1 MSTSS
6 SERKAPLIEI
16 AKAIG
21 PILGVPLA
29 LFAVISNIVE
39 QPIIALIVALVTA
52 ALASVVVVRSG
63 WTGITEV
70 VVAWLA
76 LIVVALAGFVIWP
89 RTMTVEGI
97 IVDTAGTPVRNEE
110 VVFFDRSGRR
120 YETRTNAEG
129 YYQFID
135 VPTGRYKVRVRGSE
149 IEGETKGLLVRV
161 VQQNLALP
169 ETLAAA
175 SPTPAATDTPL
186 PPPTD
191 TPTATPTSTPTPVAV
206 TPTDTPTPTLPVYV
220 SNVKEGDT
228 VAQSLSLVGEYA
240 PGVTDDI
247 WVFVGPLGGRRW
259 PQSPNACAGEGT
271 RKLNGRWEVHIGLGG
286 PGDAGALFEIIVTT
300 ANTQASQ
307 SLTQTL
313 QSWCQKN
320 DYPGFTEL
328 PAGLIEYD
336 QVRVVRGSERYA
348 PHPPI
353 SNTDLAGELTIASGL
368 KDGDTAPQFLTLS
381 GTVSPGVTDSI
392 WVLVYSPNGRFYPQS
407 TGPCQNIHTVRVGDR
422 WQVPVH
428 LGGPGNGGEQF
439 DIITVLADAQA
450 NAFFE
455 EKQQEWCQA
464 NNYPGLLSIELPQG
478 IDEKESIRVMR
489 E

>member
-1 MSTSS
+1 MPSRYPTRYLLLS
-6 SERKAPLIEI
+6 
-16 AKAIG
+16 
-21 PILGVPLA
+21 
-29 LFAVISNIVE
+29 
-39 QPIIALIVALVTA
+39 LV
-52 ALASVVVVRSG
+52 
-63 WTGITEV
+63 
-70 VVAWLA
+70 
-76 LIVVALAGFVIWP
+76 LIVVFLALGCRSSPPPQVSRISIEPDNQIPVSETATLSVEASGANLKFNWTAARGTITGEGSSIIYTAPDTPGPDVV
-89 RTMTVEGI
+89 TVEVESAGGTVVKNLTI
-97 IVDTAGTPVRNEE
+97 QVVAVGAVALKDTPTPTP
-110 VVFFDRSGRR
+110 SL
-120 YETRTNAEG
+120 T
-129 YYQFID
+129 
-135 VPTGRYKVRVRGSE
+135 PTD
-149 IEGETKGLLVRV
+149 T
-161 VQQNLALP
+161 
-169 ETLAAA
+169 
-175 SPTPAATDTPL
+175 PTPAATDTPL

-191 TPTATPTSTPTPVAV
+191 TPTATLTSAPTPVAV
-206 TPTDTPTPTLPVYV
+206 TPTDTPTPSLPVYA

-228 VAQSLSLVGEYA
+228 VAQFLSLVGEYA

-286 PGDAGALFEIIVTT
+286 PGDAGALFVIIVTT

-336 QVRVVRGSERYA
+336 QVRVVRGNERYA

-353 SNTDLAGELTIASGL
+353 SNTDLAGELSIANGL
-368 KDGDTAPQFLTLS
+368 KDGDIAPQFLTLS

-407 TGPCQNIHTVRVGDR
+407 TDPCQNIHTVRVGDR

-428 LGGPGNGGEQF
+428 LGGPGNGGELF

-478 IDEKESIRVMR
+478 IDEKESIRVRR

>member
-1 MSTSS
+1 MLSRYPTRYLLLS
-6 SERKAPLIEI
+6 LV
-16 AKAIG
+16 
-21 PILGVPLA
+21 LV
-29 LFAVISNIVE
+29 V
-39 QPIIALIVALVTA
+39 VALVFGCSSSPPPQVSRISIQPDNQIPVGETA
-52 ALASVVVVRSG
+52 TLSVEASGASLKFQWTATRGIITGEGSSIIYTAPDTPGPDVVTVQVESAGGTVVKNL
-63 WTGITEV
+63 TIL
-70 VVAWLA
+70 VVAEGA
-76 LIVVALAGFVIWP
+76 VALK
-89 RTMTVEGI
+89 
-97 IVDTAGTPVRNEE
+97 DT
-110 VVFFDRSGRR
+110 
-120 YETRTNAEG
+120 
-129 YYQFID
+129 
-135 VPTGRYKVRVRGSE
+135 
-149 IEGETKGLLVRV
+149 
-161 VQQNLALP
+161 
-169 ETLAAA
+169 
-175 SPTPAATDTPL
+175 PTPTPSLTPTDTPTPTATDTPL

-191 TPTATPTSTPTPVAV
+191 TPTVIPTSTPTSVATLTV
-206 TPTDTPTPTLPVYV
+206 TPTPAPAVYV

-240 PGVTDDI
+240 PEVTDDI
-247 WVFVGPLGGRRW
+247 WVFVGPLGGRHW

-353 SNTDLAGELTIASGL
+353 SNTDLAGELSIVSGL

-407 TGPCQNIHTVRVGDR
+407 TDPCQNIHTVRVGDR

-428 LGGPGNGGEQF
+428 LGGPDNGGEPF
-439 DIITVLADAQA
+439 DIVTVLADAQA
-450 NAFFE
+450 NAFFDV
-455 EKQQEWCQA
+455 KQQEWCQA